1 MIRCY
6 LVVTVS
12 EAHVDRLFMSLS
24 VSCLYCIRICYLYL
38 YGNLSVKEP
47 PPDSTP
53 GLHRGSPL
61 HRVRRR
67 LSLTGAGSE

>member
-12 EAHVDRLFMSLS
+12 EAHVDRLFMLLS
-24 VSCLYCIRICYLYL
+24 VNCLYYLYRYL